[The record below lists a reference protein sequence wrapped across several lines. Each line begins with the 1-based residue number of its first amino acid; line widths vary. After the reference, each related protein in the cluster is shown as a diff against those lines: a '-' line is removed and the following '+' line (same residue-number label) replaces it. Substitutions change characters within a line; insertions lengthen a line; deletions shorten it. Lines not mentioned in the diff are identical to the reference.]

1 MGWYYMG
8 FAVLKDAAVH
18 VLDVGSKARLPHSG
32 VRTPARQYAF
42 HFDVNASI
50 SWSSAAVIPSLGL
63 RLLSLSLEQ
72 DPVHD

>member
-1 MGWYYMG
+1 MG
-8 FAVLKDAAVH
+8 FAVPKDAAVRI
-18 VLDVGSKARLPHSG
+18 LYVGSIAHLRHSG

-50 SWSSAAVIPSLGL
+50 SGSAAAVIPSLGV

-72 DPVHD
+72 ALGHD